1 MKKLMILA
9 AAVAAMAAC
18 TKSEVVYDD
27 NDVEIA
33 LAPVNYMTT
42 KMQYG
47 PQGGESGTEYSA
59 SEEFNIFAEYTASD
73 AGTELLSATGTT
85 RYLNDV
91 RFKKHTEQVS
101 GRYVWTGYPSAYY
114 WPKTG
119 SLYFAGY
126 SPADAVKKS
135 ATYEFS
141 PDDPK
146 LSITEFT
153 QGNYVYEYEDG
164 KPDNGTEGY
173 SMVDLM
179 YFDVYSTTQSTGSA
193 SLYHEATFR
202 HALSYITFKIKS
214 TATAQKLYK
223 ITNIS
228 LNNINQSGD
237 FVSGS
242 NPSWTTTWNPK
253 SHDLYKDSK
262 IVDQNEFLIDN
273 ILLIPQDIPSNVLQ
287 IEYEQR
293 ASTDSNVPFVKQVT
307 FQQTLTGGTG
317 TTETDKWLI
326 NKHYVYNITFDAT
339 EIKIAPDV
347 FSWDNVNESNIDTT
361 IK

>member
-47 PQGGESGTEYSA
+47 PQGGDLGTKYSPH
-59 SEEFNIFAEYTASD
+59 EEFKIFAEYTSSD
-73 AGTELLSATGTT
+73 AGTELSSATGTT

-91 RFKKHTEQVS
+91 RFKYTEQVS
-101 GRYVWTGYPSAYY
+101 GKDVWTGSPSAYY

-141 PDDPK
+141 PNDPK

-153 QGNYVYEYEDG
+153 QGNYVYEDEDG
-164 KPDNGTEGY
+164 KPDNDTGGY

-179 YFDVYSTTQSTGSA
+179 YFDVYPTTQSTGSA
-193 SLYHEATFR
+193 SLYHDATFR

-214 TATAQKLYK
+214 TVAAQNLYK

-228 LNNINQSGD
+228 LKNINRSGD

-242 NPSWTTTWNPK
+242 NPRWTTTWNLM
-253 SHDLYKDSK
+253 SYDLYKGSK

-273 ILLIPQDIPSNVLQ
+273 ILLIPQNIPNNVLQ

-293 ASTDSNVPFVKQVT
+293 ASTDNDLFVKQVT
-307 FQQTLTGGTG
+307 FQQTLTGGNG

-339 EIKIAPDV
+339 EIKIAPNV
-347 FSWDNVNESNIDTT
+347 YSWENVD
-361 IK
+361 

>member
-27 NDVEIA
+27 NDTEIA

-59 SEEFNIFAEYTASD
+59 SEEFNIFAEYTESD
-73 AGTELLSATGTT
+73 AGTVLLSAIGTT

-91 RFKKHTEQVS
+91 RFKKQTEQVS
-101 GRYVWTGYPSAYY
+101 GRDVWTGSPSAYY

-126 SPADAVKKS
+126 SPADAVKTS

-141 PDDPK
+141 SNDPK
-146 LSITEFT
+146 LSITGFT

-164 KPDNGTEGY
+164 KPDNDTEGY

-179 YFDVYSTTQSTGSA
+179 YFDVYSDTQSTGSA

-202 HALSYITFKIKS
+202 HALSYIT
-214 TATAQKLYK
+214 
-223 ITNIS
+223 S
-228 LNNINQSGD
+228 L
-237 FVSGS
+237 VSGEKFS
-242 NPSWTTTWNPK
+242 
-253 SHDLYKDSK
+253 D
-262 IVDQNEFLIDN
+262 
-273 ILLIPQDIPSNVLQ
+273 NVL
-287 IEYEQR
+287 I
-293 ASTDSNVPFVKQVT
+293 
-307 FQQTLTGGTG
+307 
-317 TTETDKWLI
+317 I
-326 NKHYVYNITFDAT
+326 KHQ
-339 EIKIAPDV
+339 
-347 FSWDNVNESNIDTT
+347 
-361 IK
+361 